1 MLSYTKQDIKKH
13 LDNNRTV
20 VLYTSKDTIL
30 LNTKHTSEN
39 VLNEILNSGM
49 FRHNQII
56 NGRVL

>member
-1 MLSYTKQDIKKH
+1 MLSYTKQDIKNH
-13 LDNNRTV
+13 LTNNRTV

-30 LNTKHTSEN
+30 LNIKHTSEN
-39 VLNEILNSGM
+39 VLNEILDSGM

>member
-13 LDNNRTV
+13 LDNNSTV

-30 LNTKHTSEN
+30 LNTKYTSEN

-49 FRHNQII
+49 FRHNQITH
-56 NGRVL
+56 GRVL